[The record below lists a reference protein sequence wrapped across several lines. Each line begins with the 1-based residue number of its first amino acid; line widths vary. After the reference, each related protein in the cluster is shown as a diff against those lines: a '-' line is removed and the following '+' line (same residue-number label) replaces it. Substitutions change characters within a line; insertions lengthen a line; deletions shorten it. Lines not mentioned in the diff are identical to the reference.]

1 MSNLSP
7 NKQLLIG
14 LIDSSK
20 TYQFPDSDFCRFIHL
35 PRSGQVFVYIQTKPR
50 LNCTC
55 TLLWLMQNWTESDS
69 SQLIQSSES
78 LAHCLNDPE
87 KFKDMIRMCEFETRR
102 LRCLDIKESKQ
113 KIERVN
119 IAVVL
124 TIVGVGVLILGLFV
138 IGVWV
143 VSNKK
148 QKSENRNT
156 QLTKK
161 VHFWVC

>member
-1 MSNLSP
+1 
-7 NKQLLIG
+7 
-14 LIDSSK
+14 
-20 TYQFPDSDFCRFIHL
+20 
-35 PRSGQVFVYIQTKPR
+35 
-50 LNCTC
+50 
-55 TLLWLMQNWTESDS
+55 MQNWTESDS